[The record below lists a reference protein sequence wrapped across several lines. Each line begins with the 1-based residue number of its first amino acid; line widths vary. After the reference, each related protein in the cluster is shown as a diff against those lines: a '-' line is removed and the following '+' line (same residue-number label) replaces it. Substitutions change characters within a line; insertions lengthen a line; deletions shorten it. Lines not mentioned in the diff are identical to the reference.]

1 MKTAQELQKLLHQ
14 IDHKGY
20 KAYKELK
27 GTYQLKDYILCID
40 SVQGDPFATPSRVR
54 LIVKNKG
61 NFDTALFDQK
71 HRKIATED
79 EILRNI
85 HRFLKKQKG
94 NGRTKNSTL
103 DYGRSRAGS
112 GKSGQIFACRVR
124 QEVMERMCVLISEEQ
139 IEVRL
144 EVGFPAYGRTI
155 AAGELEKILF
165 QTFPAMVKEVFTY
178 QNTDMAHL
186 KQVVEL
192 ADDQQYIREELKRQD
207 LVAFIADGAVL
218 PRESGISDL
227 PLKSAIKFESPE
239 SLRIQMTLPH
249 YGEITGMGIKS
260 GVTLIAGGGYHGKST
275 LLKAIQNGVYNHIL
289 GDGRE
294 YVITDATAVKLR
306 AEEGRCIH
314 DEDISMFINHL
325 PNKADTVH
333 FMTENASGSTSQA
346 AQTIEA
352 IESGAKVLLI
362 DEDTSATNFMVR
374 DEKMAMLV
382 AAEKEPITPYLSC
395 VRSIYE
401 DLGISTILVVG
412 SSGAY
417 LSAADL
423 VIQLDEYEVK
433 DVTGRAK
440 QIADS
445 YHGIS
450 ITKKESLHHTPK
462 RKEIEKARA
471 FGVESVSF
479 DKEEVLLRD
488 LEQLIDEGQTAA
500 IAYLL
505 SYALEHFADGKKNAV
520 ELTDLLYQ
528 KIKEKGFISVIPA
541 YYGAGAPVLPRPQEV
556 VAAFV
561 RYRSI

>member
-27 GTYQLKDYILCID
+27 GTYQLSNYILCID

-54 LIVKNKG
+54 LIVNNKG

-94 NGRTKNSTL
+94 GGRTKNSAP

-124 QEVMERMCVLISEEQ
+124 QEVMERACVLISEEQ

-227 PLKSAIKFESPE
+227 PLKSAIRFDSPE
-239 SLRIQMTLPH
+239 SLRVQMTLPH
-249 YGEITGMGIKS
+249 HGKITGMGIKS

-352 IESGAKVLLI
+352 IESGANVLLI

-423 VIQLDEYEVK
+423 VIQLDE
-433 DVTGRAK
+433 
-440 QIADS
+440 
-445 YHGIS
+445 
-450 ITKKESLHHTPK
+450 
-462 RKEIEKARA
+462 
-471 FGVESVSF
+471 
-479 DKEEVLLRD
+479 
-488 LEQLIDEGQTAA
+488 
-500 IAYLL
+500 
-505 SYALEHFADGKKNAV
+505 
-520 ELTDLLYQ
+520 
-528 KIKEKGFISVIPA
+528 
-541 YYGAGAPVLPRPQEV
+541 
-556 VAAFV
+556 
-561 RYRSI
+561 